1 MTTTTTK
8 CEGKIAKLHAM
19 WREAGD
25 GHLLPRAFAVEL
37 AVESGVNPS
46 TARTQYQVWF
56 RQVHSG
62 ANANPGSWQPDYD
75 DPARARRVVSAAIP
89 TAAPTSGLTEATK

>member
-8 CEGKIAKLHAM
+8 REGKIAKLHAM
-19 WREAGD
+19 WRGAGD

-37 AVESGVNPS
+37 AVQSGVNPS

-56 RQVHSG
+56 KRAQL
-62 ANANPGSWQPDYD
+62 A
-75 DPARARRVVSAAIP
+75 ARESSA
-89 TAAPTSGLTEATK
+89 L

>member
-1 MTTTTTK
+1 MTTTTNK
-8 CEGKIAKLHAM
+8 REGKVAKLHAM

-25 GHLLPRAFAVEL
+25 GQLLPRAFAVEL

-56 RQVHSG
+56 KREQF
-62 ANANPGSWQPDYD
+62 
-75 DPARARRVVSAAIP
+75 AALVETP
-89 TAAPTSGLTEATK
+89 QQ